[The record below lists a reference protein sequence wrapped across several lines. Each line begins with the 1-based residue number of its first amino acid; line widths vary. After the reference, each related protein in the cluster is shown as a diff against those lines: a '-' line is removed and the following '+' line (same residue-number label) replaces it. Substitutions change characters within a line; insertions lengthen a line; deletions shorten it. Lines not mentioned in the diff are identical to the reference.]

1 MSETALGLEYEYRQ
15 GSATGPVL
23 LLLHG
28 TGGGPRDLLGLGDRL
43 AGDAPVLAPA
53 GPVSE
58 YGAARWFRRLAEG
71 VFDVD
76 DVVAR
81 AHQLADFVGDA
92 TAAHGLTGRPVVA
105 VGFSNGANIA
115 AAVTLLRPG
124 TLRAA
129 ALFSAMLPVPEP
141 SEHDLS
147 GTDVFLAG
155 GTNDPMA
162 PLESADRL
170 AEALRSRGAG
180 VETFRHPGG
189 HQVTM
194 PSVDAAATW
203 LASTVGT
210 S

>member
-1 MSETALGLEYEYRQ
+1 MSDTALTLEYEYRP
-15 GSATGPVL
+15 GSDAGPVL

-58 YGAARWFRRLAEG
+58 QGAARWFRRLAEG

-81 AHQLADFVGDA
+81 ANQLADFVGDA
-92 TAAHGLTGRPVVA
+92 TGAHGLTGRPVVA

-141 SEHDLS
+141 PEHDLS

-162 PLESADRL
+162 PLASADRL
-170 AEALRSRGAG
+170 VEVLRSGGAD
-180 VETFRHPGG
+180 VETFRHSGG

-194 PSVDAAATW
+194 PSVDAATTW

-210 S
+210 R